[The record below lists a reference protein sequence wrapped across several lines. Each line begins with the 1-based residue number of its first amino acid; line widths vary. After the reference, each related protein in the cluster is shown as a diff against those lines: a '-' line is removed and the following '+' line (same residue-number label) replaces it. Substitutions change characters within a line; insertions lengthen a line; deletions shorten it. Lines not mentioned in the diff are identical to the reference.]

1 MDATVTRMVGSA
13 MSLSD
18 EITTDERDKPRSSTI
33 GPATSS
39 AAVRLVAAPFN
50 NQYGDA
56 DLILRSSQGLDFYVH
71 KPILRIASEFFS
83 TMLSLPQPSSSNV
96 NSELDANPDNGSA
109 DAGGSTRLP
118 VVAMSEDSRCL
129 WDLLCLC
136 YPPAIAR
143 RRLKSVA
150 EVSSPL
156 AAAQKYQMA
165 QVVGELTVQ
174 LQSFCDS
181 HPLEV
186 FAEAFY
192 RNLDEVAVAA
202 AISFVARRRS
212 HSLGRMRTLVP
223 LPIDHYSTC
232 LDDVPASW
240 YCRLLEYHIDRSAS
254 AKKKGGHSGESP
266 ALIHKFD
273 APHRFLA
280 VALCGH
286 GKEHNTDSTTV
297 QHSHAFCDPL
307 HTDAVIRSSDGID
320 FWILRGFLRY
330 SSTVFEQMLGTD
342 SSLTTAES
350 AGENT
355 STNRLLDLPEE
366 GRTLALLFQ
375 LCYPMADPELTSG
388 SNDDDLHDLYHL
400 AEAAQ
405 KYKVARAVE
414 FAKRALVS
422 KASSTCPLRLYFI
435 ASQKQWE
442 DCMEVAAIHCV
453 YELADQ
459 YSPEMEMGSTA
470 VYRRLLVYRRK
481 CRDII
486 LAHYDSAGIP
496 RSTPPALY
504 WSTTPWLNEP
514 GDAKFWLAVHKR
526 ARDNIAAGQEPCLD
540 SDALFPK
547 YLRLTSPNSE
557 GASDS
562 SIVRTGITMSKE
574 IIVQIARALAE
585 VCIGTMR
592 DG

>member
-1 MDATVTRMVGSA
+1 MSRTVEAFVAFAVECVIPCENTALSCRHLTVTVSTVHSTAMQQVLSRTYSVPIVKHGVYLAHRNDDPYSTQMHRPMDATVTRMVGSA

-39 AAVRLVAAPFN
+39 AAGRVVAAPFDN
-50 NQYGDA
+50 RYGDA

-83 TMLSLPQPSSSNV
+83 TMLSLPQPSSLGV
-96 NSELDANPDNGSA
+96 DGELDANPDNGSA

-143 RRLKSVA
+143 RQLKSVA

-165 QVVGELTVQ
+165 QVVGELTKQ
-174 LQSFCDS
+174 LQLFCDS

-186 FAEAFY
+186 YAEAFY

-202 AISFVARRRS
+202 AISFVEGPRS
-212 HSLGRMRTLVP
+212 HSSTRMRTLAPRP
-223 LPIDHYSTC
+223 LIHYSTR
-232 LDDVPASW
+232 LNDVPASW
-240 YCRLLEYHIDRSAS
+240 YCRLLEYHVNRSAS
-254 AKKKGGHSGESP
+254 IKKKGGHSEKSSASLRKHQAFVP
-266 ALIHKFD
+266 
-273 APHRFLA
+273 PQRFSA
-280 VALCGH
+280 VALCGY
-286 GKEHNTDSTTV
+286 GKEHNSDSTTV

-307 HTDAVIRSSDGID
+307 HADAVIRSSDGVD
-320 FWILRGFLRY
+320 FWILRGFLCY
-330 SSTVFEQMLGTD
+330 SSTVFEQMLATD
-342 SSLTTAES
+342 SSLTTAD
-350 AGENT
+350 GENT
-355 STNRLLDLPEE
+355 SSNRLLDLPEE

-388 SNDDDLHDLYHL
+388 SDDDVLHDLYHL
-400 AEAAQ
+400 TEAAQ

-414 FAKRALVS
+414 FAKRALIS
-422 KASSTCPLRLYFI
+422 KASGTCPLRLYFI

-453 YELADQ
+453 YELTDQ

-470 VYRRLLVYRRK
+470 AYHRLL
-481 CRDII
+481 
-486 LAHYDSAGIP
+486 
-496 RSTPPALY
+496 
-504 WSTTPWLNEP
+504 
-514 GDAKFWLAVHKR
+514 
-526 ARDNIAAGQEPCLD
+526 
-540 SDALFPK
+540 
-547 YLRLTSPNSE
+547 
-557 GASDS
+557 
-562 SIVRTGITMSKE
+562 
-574 IIVQIARALAE
+574 
-585 VCIGTMR
+585 
-592 DG
+592 